1 MMRFRRE
8 YNHLV
13 LYQQKVTKPRNS
25 LKNVVFTSPEVSA
38 QQELEAVGRE
48 LFDRNYQRRKIR
60 LMGLTVSGFP
70 EIPPSGMVQ
79 MELPLEFQ

>member
-1 MMRFRRE
+1 MSFCFV
-8 YNHLV
+8 NL
-13 LYQQKVTKPRNS
+13 
-25 LKNVVFTSPEVSA
+25 
-38 QQELEAVGRE
+38 QELEAVGRE